1 MIQTYLEAV
10 NIKKSFFKGSQE
22 VKVLAG
28 VDLKVR
34 KAETLAIL
42 GPSGTGKT
50 TLLQIMGL
58 LDQPSVGEIKIGN
71 QLESYWLK

>member
-10 NIKKSFFKGSQE
+10 NIKKSFFKGNQE

-34 KAETLAIL
+34 NAETLAII
-42 GPSGTGKT
+42 GHFWYRQDNAPANNGTA
-50 TLLQIMGL
+50 
-58 LDQPSVGEIKIGN
+58 
-71 QLESYWLK
+71 